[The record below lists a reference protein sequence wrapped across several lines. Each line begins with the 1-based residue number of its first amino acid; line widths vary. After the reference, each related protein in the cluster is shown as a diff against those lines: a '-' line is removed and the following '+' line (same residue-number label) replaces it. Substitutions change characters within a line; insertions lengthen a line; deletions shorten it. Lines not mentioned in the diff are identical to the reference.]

1 MEFNIETIKGLK
13 EGATYIIEFAE
24 DIPIEECINMTKT
37 INNLLKEHNR
47 DILFIYMRKCDVE
60 IKGEIDYGS
69 TKI

>member
-1 MEFNIETIKGLK
+1 MEYNIETIKGLR

-24 DIPIEECINMTKT
+24 DIPIDECINVTKM

-47 DILFIYMRKCDVE
+47 DILFIYMRKGDVE
-60 IKGEIDYGS
+60 IKGADDYGS

>member
-1 MEFNIETIKGLK
+1 MEFNIETIKGLT
-13 EGATYIIEFAE
+13 EGATYIVEFSK
-24 DIPIEECINMTKT
+24 DISRDECINVTKM

-47 DILFIYMRKCDVE
+47 DILFIYMRKGDVE

>member
-1 MEFNIETIKGLK
+1 MEFNIETIKGLR

-24 DIPIEECINMTKT
+24 DIPIDECINVTKM

-47 DILFIYMRKCDVE
+47 DILFIYMRKGDVE
-60 IKGEIDYGS
+60 IKGADDYGS